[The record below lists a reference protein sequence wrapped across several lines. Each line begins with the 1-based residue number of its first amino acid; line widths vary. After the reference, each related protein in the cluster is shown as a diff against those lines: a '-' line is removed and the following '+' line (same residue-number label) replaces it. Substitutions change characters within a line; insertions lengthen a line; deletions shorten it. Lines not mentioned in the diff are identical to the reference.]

1 MSSIKP
7 LPIDLRDHLS
17 EVTGNEFK
25 VWMAYYLRTG
35 DYDLTSHPGNQT
47 IEQETGICNDTVKT
61 CKASLR
67 AKGWLAYTGD
77 FRRPRKGNPSHNGG
91 GQFAVP
97 VMAVRLPWRDDW
109 SVVVMDAST
118 AYNTLQTMVENF
130 HPEGSGSNSSSS
142 SATHTLSDSNKG
154 SVPNPVCESKNKIE
168 AKSKPENLKSE
179 PKPTPYRF
187 LYLRRAGFLARCQDS
202 HARLAGE

>member
-17 EVTGNEFK
+17 ELSGNEFK

-67 AKGWLAYTGD
+67 AKRWLA
-77 FRRPRKGNPSHNGG
+77 
-91 GQFAVP
+91 
-97 VMAVRLPWRDDW
+97 
-109 SVVVMDAST
+109 
-118 AYNTLQTMVENF
+118 
-130 HPEGSGSNSSSS
+130 
-142 SATHTLSDSNKG
+142 
-154 SVPNPVCESKNKIE
+154 
-168 AKSKPENLKSE
+168 
-179 PKPTPYRF
+179 
-187 LYLRRAGFLARCQDS
+187 
-202 HARLAGE
+202 